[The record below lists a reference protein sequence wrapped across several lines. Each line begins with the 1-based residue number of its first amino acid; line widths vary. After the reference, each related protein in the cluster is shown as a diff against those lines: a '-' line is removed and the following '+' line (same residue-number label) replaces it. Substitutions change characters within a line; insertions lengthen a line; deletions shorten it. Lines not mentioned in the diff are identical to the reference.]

1 MVVCTE
7 FLVGD
12 DLLVVPV
19 VDSGSTTLSVVV
31 PPGEWTQAGT
41 GLVTLGPTT
50 LLLSNITI
58 DSIVYFTRTAP

>member
-1 MVVCTE
+1 MDALTE

-12 DLLVVPV
+12 DLLVAPV
-19 VDSGSTTLSVVV
+19 VDSGSMTLSVVV

-41 GLVTLGPTT
+41 ELVTVGPTT
-50 LLLSNITI
+50 LLLPNITL